1 MTGWQK
7 KEKTDKLDHGIQ
19 GQTME
24 SEQKEIE
31 VLFSDDCEE
40 ELIGQKRKV

>member
-1 MTGWQK
+1 MVSR
-7 KEKTDKLDHGIQ
+7 DKL
-19 GQTME
+19 E

-31 VLFSDDCEE
+31 ELFSDDSEE